1 MTQKLMLKFLKP
13 DPAGPTD
20 QLGIGTR
27 ARSKKNKRSQKK
39 LGLTHDL
46 FKNSG

>member
-27 ARSKKNKRSQKK
+27 ARSKKIREVKK
-39 LGLTHDL
+39 NLG
-46 FKNSG
+46 